1 MLIDSL
7 QNYIWLLAGMSNN
20 PALILGNLQLN
31 GDYPAGT
38 YEFTC
43 LRSYSLTDPDGNDYF
58 NGATITMKIR

>member
-1 MLIDSL
+1 
-7 QNYIWLLAGMSNN
+7 MSNN
-20 PALILGNLQLN
+20 PALMPGNLQLN

-43 LRSYSLTDPDGNDYF
+43 LRSYSLSDPDGNDYL